1 MKSLTRLAVIV
12 VLAIIA
18 GAVIFLSTSDIPAPV
33 TPIEKVLSNDRFP
46 K

>member
-18 GAVIFLSTSDIPAPV
+18 GAVMFLLTWDIPAPV